1 MPMDLSDPEKK
12 PGKKM
17 GDRGTGDLFAWGAQQ
32 RGSEKPETLSYRE
45 PGGARSLYGIE
56 RSNDDPPR
64 GKPITPDSYLYSGN
78 GGRLEPAGRDSEVVR
93 NRVMFLILF
102 LGLIIFV
109 AVQMLSK

>member
-1 MPMDLSDPEKK
+1 MDLSDPEKK
-12 PGKKM
+12 PGKKT

-32 RGSEKPETLSYRE
+32 RGIEKPETLSSRE

-56 RSNDDPPR
+56 RSNDEPPR
-64 GKPITPDSYLYSGN
+64 GKPSTPDSYLYSGN
-78 GGRLEPAGRDSEVVR
+78 GGRLEPAGRDSTVVR

-109 AVQMLSK
+109 AVQMLGK